1 MTDNRELLEMAL
13 AGYALKRA
21 GIENEIER
29 VRVMLTIANSPIV
42 RMFEKM
48 KREKARKGGRG

>member
-1 MTDNRELLEMAL
+1 MTNERELLEMAL

-29 VRVMLTIANSPIV
+29 VRVMLAIANSPIM
-42 RMFEKM
+42 RMAEKA